1 MGTGLMGWLL
11 DTVYLRT
18 KIIVS
23 MKVNFQIFQ
32 RVVKVIKNFQ
42 MEMNMKGASW
52 KDCLTGKVSIFG
64 KTEWSFMGTFLKVL
78 DKEKEDS
85 SNHPY
90 FRWNVVSKMTFLKA
104 VVSYA
109 FTTVITL
116 KV

>member
-1 MGTGLMGWLL
+1 MIKEMGLGNGHRYKVKNIMGTGLMGWLL

-64 KTEWSFMGTFLKVL
+64 KTE
-78 DKEKEDS
+78 
-85 SNHPY
+85 
-90 FRWNVVSKMTFLKA
+90 
-104 VVSYA
+104 
-109 FTTVITL
+109 
-116 KV
+116 